1 VFTEVTCLGT
11 GADKDEALSVYKNS
25 KMWWIEDKVENAVAG
40 ANAGLKPIV
49 MEHGFNMDTNHGYHV
64 AKNWEDIYNIVTQ

>member
-1 VFTEVTCLGT
+1 M
-11 GADKDEALSVYKNS
+11 VYKNS

-49 MEHGFNMDTNHGYHV
+49 MEHGFNMDANHGYHV